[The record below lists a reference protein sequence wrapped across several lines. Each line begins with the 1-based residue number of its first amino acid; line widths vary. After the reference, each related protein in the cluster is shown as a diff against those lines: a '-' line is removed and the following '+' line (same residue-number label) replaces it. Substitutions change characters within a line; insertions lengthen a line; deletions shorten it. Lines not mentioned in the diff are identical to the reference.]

1 MTILSVPF
9 FFRLLGCSTV
19 ASVLCNHTILFSL
32 HQYTLWLVMEKLAEQ
47 WPANQHAQS
56 INHMTVTWP
65 LVATTEL
72 RHRYSMYVR
81 TCTYKPCM
89 WLHPTMVS
97 CSNSSC
103 SEEDNV
109 EALTFIFGIKD
120 IKLSLETHE
129 TLKRNR
135 RTNEEL
141 TGVRLWMEHGSRR
154 TKR

>member
-1 MTILSVPF
+1 
-9 FFRLLGCSTV
+9 
-19 ASVLCNHTILFSL
+19 
-32 HQYTLWLVMEKLAEQ
+32 
-47 WPANQHAQS
+47 
-56 INHMTVTWP
+56 
-65 LVATTEL
+65 
-72 RHRYSMYVR
+72 
-81 TCTYKPCM
+81 
-89 WLHPTMVS
+89 MVS